1 MSFVGTW
8 SYRSLINNPDLSADF
23 SSLEFG
29 QGTLVLTEVA
39 PGRIGGTIGG
49 PGWSLELTG
58 AARMG
63 DPVELKF
70 IGKGEVAGEP
80 WAYSY
85 RGYLVPN
92 WPNGVDQR
100 DAIVG
105 SIVRDV
111 AHSHGTATAGYVAS
125 WYAVRQ

>member
-1 MSFVGTW
+1 MSFTGTW
-8 SYRSLINNPDLSADF
+8 SYRSLINNPDLSVDF
-23 SSLEFG
+23 NALEFG
-29 QGTLVLTEVA
+29 QGTLVLTELARRKV
-39 PGRIGGTIGG
+39 GGTIGG

-58 AARMG
+58 TVRPG
-63 DPVELKF
+63 DPVELQF
-70 IGKGEVAGEP
+70 TGKGDVAGET
-80 WAYSY
+80 WIYSY
-85 RGYLVPN
+85 RGYIVPN

-111 AHSHGTATAGYVAS
+111 PHSHGVAAAGYVAS